1 MADSVGG
8 GEVIT
13 GTQRFMLQK
22 YLVDLSIYQ

>member
-22 YLVDLSIYQ
+22 YLVDLCLNE